1 MIPVPD
7 KRFGV
12 NAVWLFAALAMV
24 FAPALDGPEITGF
37 KQPGLSE
44 TTLGPR
50 ILAPFSSEAVAQGD
64 RSAGLVTEVKT
75 ELPGLLASVVLTA
88 TLFAVA
94 VVVLKQSA
102 ASSRVLG
109 SRKSTRGPPALAS

>member
-7 KRFGV
+7 KRLGFS
-12 NAVWLFAALAMV
+12 AVWLFAALAMV
-24 FAPALDGPEITGF
+24 FAPALDGPEINGF

-64 RSAGLVTEVKT
+64 RSAGLVTDVMT
-75 ELPGLLASVVLTA
+75 ELPGLLAAVVLPA
-88 TLFAVA
+88 TLFAA
-94 VVVLKQSA
+94 AMGVLKQSA

-109 SRKSTRGPPALAS
+109 SRKSTRGPPPLAS